1 MNSTIVEYIGGI
13 EVIKAFNQGK
23 TLMQSIRTE
32 FGQIRMGRMDATDE
46 EVEAVAKAAGCDAFI
61 RGLEKGYDTVVG
73 NGYRF
78 VGVEE

>member
-1 MNSTIVEYIGGI
+1 
-13 EVIKAFNQGK
+13 
-23 TLMQSIRTE
+23 MQSIRTE
-32 FGQIRMGRMDATDE
+32 FEQIRMGRMDATDE
-46 EVEAVAKAAGCDAFI
+46 EVDAFI